1 MHKHII
7 LYIVSTLCCLNTAF
21 AKTVTVKLT
30 GTIHENVEMTLEG
43 TGRTMVITTL
53 PYTFKLTTDECPMR
67 LSFTSDNYDYVS
79 IDIPKRPADD
89 IGHVYLLKSKEK
101 QLQINNQLENN
112 GSSGTRDFLN
122 YQSLLNL
129 ITSSNKDL
137 STSKEVTNDESKIRS
152 LDMTKKINIAP
163 STGKK
168 KTNTFALII
177 ANEEYE
183 MASNVEMATFD
194 GLAMKEYF
202 SKTYGLTDNQIL
214 YYPNAT
220 FGKINKAM
228 NDLKNIAEAYDGK
241 INLVLYYA
249 GHGIPD
255 NATKDAYIMPVDV
268 DGTDPSVCYSL
279 KKLYSE
285 IDAMHLNQAVVLL
298 DACFSGAKRDG
309 NMIVAARGVAIK
321 PNEEKPK
328 GNTIVI
334 SATSGEETAF
344 SYKEEQHGMFTYF
357 LLKYIQENNG
367 KVTIGGLSDYI
378 TENVRK
384 QSVLINGKK
393 QTPTISIPS
402 ELENWQD
409 IDLGGK
415 Y

>member
-1 MHKHII
+1 MRRFFLLLF
-7 LYIVSTLCCLNTAF
+7 LYSVCGLNTVF
-21 AKTVTVKLT
+21 AVKIKLT
-30 GTIHENVEMTLEG
+30 GTLRETTEMIVG
-43 TGRTMVITTL
+43 HSDKIVVISSL
-53 PYTFKLTTDECPMR
+53 PYEFQVSANELPMR
-67 LSFTSDNYDYVS
+67 LSFKSDNYDYKS
-79 IDIPKRPADD
+79 IDIPKKPVDD
-89 IGHVYLLKSKEK
+89 IGHIYLLKSTAK
-101 QLQINNQLENN
+101 QIQNNNLSVNGAGSSLNESILENRLIELLATVN
-112 GSSGTRDFLN
+112 NSS
-122 YQSLLNL
+122 
-129 ITSSNKDL
+129 L
-137 STSKEVTNDESKIRS
+137 STINESSEDTSGKHT
-152 LDMTKKINIAP
+152 LDMSRSINSAP
-163 STGKK
+163 STGRKSP
-168 KTNTFALII
+168 NTFAVII

-183 MASNVEMATFD
+183 MAANVEMATND
-194 GLAMKEYF
+194 GLAVKEYF

-220 FGKINKAM
+220 FGKMNKAV
-228 NDLKNIAEAYDGK
+228 NDLKNIADAYDGK
-241 INLVLYYA
+241 INLVFYYA

-255 NATKDAYIMPVDV
+255 NETKDAYIMPVDV
-268 DGTDPSVCYSL
+268 DGSDPSVCFSL

-285 IDAMHLNQAVVLL
+285 IDAMHLNQSIVLL

-309 NMIVAARGVAIK
+309 DMIIAARGVAIK

-328 GNTIVI
+328 GNTIII

-415 Y
+415 